1 MPLMTDSKPLVLVVD
16 DDDDIRRLVRLVL
29 CQRFEVLEAAS
40 ALLAIEQVRE
50 RDVEVVLIDVM
61 MPGMTGIQAIPLLKK
76 SARGPLPVLLLTA
89 LGHQEH
95 RNEGLAA
102 GADDYLSK
110 PVDRR
115 ELELRVQ
122 HFVRLRRQE
131 NLIRQQ
137 LEELSKVTALKDD
150 LTALLVHDLRNP
162 LTAVKSAFQLLERSA
177 QPQDRELFELG
188 KNSLARV
195 MESVGDLLKVRML
208 EQGKLTLERAPAQL
222 DVVATTVVQVLRTAA
237 LDGKVDVELH
247 ARGDTTASVDVKLI
261 QRALENLLMNAL
273 RHTKERI
280 DIEVVGDTKTIAIS
294 VSDRGPGVPD
304 PLKDELFDM
313 FGSLALQKAGGR
325 RGHGL
330 GLYLVRLVADAHGG
344 EVVVRDRAGG
354 GASFVVTLPRE
365 SSGSGVRGSPTDS
378 PTG

>member
-1 MPLMTDSKPLVLVVD
+1 M
-16 DDDDIRRLVRLVL
+16 VRLAL
-29 CQRFEVLEAAS
+29 RQRFEVIEAES
-40 ALLAIEQVRE
+40 APLAIAQVRE
-50 RDVEVVLIDVM
+50 RDVEVVVIDVM
-61 MPGMTGIQAIPLLKK
+61 MPGMTGIQAISLLKEN
-76 SARGPLPVLLLTA
+76 ARGPLPVLLLTA
-89 LGHQEH
+89 LDDQEH

-102 GADDYLSK
+102 GADDYLGK
-110 PVDRR
+110 PIDRR

-131 NLIRQQ
+131 QLIRQQ

-177 QPQDRELFELG
+177 QPADRELFELG

-195 MESVGDLLKVRML
+195 MDGVGDLLKVRML
-208 EQGKLTLERAPAQL
+208 EQGKLTLERTTAQL
-222 DVVATTVVQVLRTAA
+222 DVVATTVVQLLRTAA
-237 LDGKVDVELH
+237 LDGKVDVQVQ
-247 ARGDTTASVDVKLI
+247 ARGDTTASVDVKLL

-273 RHTKERI
+273 RHTKERVDI
-280 DIEVVGDTKTIAIS
+280 DVVGDPKELVIS

-304 PLKDELFDM
+304 FLKDELFDM

-330 GLYLVRLVADAHGG
+330 GLYLVRLVATAHGG
-344 EVVVRDRAGG
+344 GVVVRDREGG
-354 GASFVVTLPRE
+354 GASFVITLPR
-365 SSGSGVRGSPTDS
+365 
-378 PTG
+378 